1 MMNAGPWETPEQG
14 CVTIAL
20 FLQETDMPQTATR
33 RYSLLLLLTLAMA
46 ATRVSHFGASD
57 LLPDAS
63 LAVFLVGGMLLG
75 GWQCFALLFAAAFG
89 ADVLSAR
96 TAVEAG
102 WCLTPA
108 YWGLIP
114 TYAVLW
120 LAGRWL
126 GRQGGPSFVRD
137 AGVSVAA
144 IALAF
149 VISNATW
156 YAFSNT
162 LGGMGAYDYA
172 MAVAKY
178 FLPYLGSAMLYLIPI
193 WLGWKLTR
201 MALASKT
208 ADN

>member
-1 MMNAGPWETPEQG
+1 MNQ
-14 CVTIAL
+14 
-20 FLQETDMPQTATR
+20 QTDMPLSATR
-33 RYSLLLLLTLAMA
+33 RYSLLLLLALAMA
-46 ATRVSHFGASD
+46 ATRVSHFGTSE

-63 LAVFLVGGMLLG
+63 LAVFLLGGMMLG

-89 ADVLSAR
+89 ADVLSAK

-126 GRQGGPSFVRD
+126 HRQDGPSFVRD
-137 AGVSVAA
+137 AGMATAA
-144 IALAF
+144 IAAAF

-156 YAFSNT
+156 YVFSGT
-162 LGGMGAYDYA
+162 VGGMSIAEFVP
-172 MAVAKY
+172 AVLKY
-178 FLPYLGSAMLYLIPI
+178 FPPYLGSAMLYLVPA
-193 WLGWKLTR
+193 WLGWKLAVMRQAGSIGTGR
-201 MALASKT
+201 G
-208 ADN
+208 